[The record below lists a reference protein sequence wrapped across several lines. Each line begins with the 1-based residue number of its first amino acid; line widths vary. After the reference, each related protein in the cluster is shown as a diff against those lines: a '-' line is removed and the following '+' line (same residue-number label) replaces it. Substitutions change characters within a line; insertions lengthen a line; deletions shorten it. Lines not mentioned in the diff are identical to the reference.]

1 MRTLAGNRR
10 AGVSAAPPRAARG
23 RLLAGLAR
31 GLVAVLALGLTVS
44 VPLADTAAA
53 GQRETAERVLLAR
66 INAARAEEG
75 MPALSGHDQL
85 SATAR
90 AWAEQ
95 MRAEGQLTHN
105 PDLAT
110 QLGPGRRRIAE
121 NIASR
126 RSSERIERMAAEIH
140 QQFMDSPPHRA
151 NLLDQWHH
159 AGVGVAVGQDG
170 TVWATVNFAE
180 ASVPPLP
187 TGVRDIAAGACHGDV
202 PASGFTDLTG
212 NVHAD
217 AIACLAWHGVAS
229 GTGLGSYDPRAVV
242 TRGQTATFLARLI
255 DEAHGRSLPDYDGT
269 TDFADVN
276 DGHTHEA
283 AINRLAAA
291 GIAKGGP
298 AGRPPD
304 LFLPQAPV
312 TRAQMAAFLERTYT
326 HVTGRSLA
334 STGPCFAD
342 AAGHP
347 LHQAIDRLC
356 LAGVVRGNSAGAYAP
371 GTSLR
376 RDAMGSFLTRL
387 LDVLAAEGAASAPG
401 IDPAEPVSLP
411 RLTGIDS
418 GEGHGQVGPGPREVR
433 R

>member
-10 AGVSAAPPRAARG
+10 RGASAVHSTTARA
-23 RLLAGLAR
+23 RLLTGLAR
-31 GLVAVLALGLTVS
+31 GLVAALAVGLGGSVL
-44 VPLADTAAA
+44 LAGTAAA
-53 GQRETAERVLLAR
+53 GQRETAERVLLAK
-66 INAARAEEG
+66 INAARAEAG
-75 MPALSGHDQL
+75 RPALASHDGL
-85 SATAR
+85 AAVAR
-90 AWAEQ
+90 EWAEQ
-95 MRAEGQLTHN
+95 MRAESRLTHN
-105 PDLAT
+105 PDLAAY
-110 QLGPGRRRIAE
+110 LGPGRRRIAE
-121 NIASR
+121 NIALR
-126 RSSERIERMAAEIH
+126 RSSESIERVAVGIH
-140 QQFMDSPPHRA
+140 EQLMDSPPHRA
-151 NLLDQWHH
+151 NTLDDWHH
-159 AGVGVAVGQDG
+159 AGVGVAVSRDG

-180 ASVPPLP
+180 ATVPPLP
-187 TGVRDIAAGACHGDV
+187 TGVRDIAWGACQGDV
-202 PASGFTDLTG
+202 PASGFTDLGG

-269 TDFADVN
+269 SRFADVGE
-276 DGHTHEA
+276 GHTHEA

-298 AGRPPD
+298 AGRPPN

-326 HVTGRSLA
+326 YVTGRSLA
-334 STGPCFAD
+334 SAGACFGD

-356 LAGVVRGNSAGAYAP
+356 LAGVLRGNSAGAYAP
-371 GTSLR
+371 GTSLQ

-387 LDVLAAEGAASAPG
+387 LDVLAAEGAASPPG
-401 IDPAEPVSLP
+401 IDPTEPVSLP
-411 RLTGIDS
+411 RLEGIGS
-418 GEGHGQVGPGPREVR
+418 GKGHGEVGPRPREVR

>member
-10 AGVSAAPPRAARG
+10 TGVSPARPRAARA
-23 RLLAGLAR
+23 RLLAGLAQ
-31 GLVAVLALGLTVS
+31 GLVAVLALGLTAS
-44 VPLADTAAA
+44 VPLADTATA
-53 GQRETAERVLLAR
+53 GQAETAERVLLGR
-66 INAARAEEG
+66 INAARAEEDL
-75 MPALSGHDQL
+75 PALSGHDQL

-95 MRAEGQLTHN
+95 MRAERQLTHN
-105 PDLAT
+105 PELEAH
-110 QLGPGRRRIAE
+110 LGPRRRRIAE

-126 RSSERIERMAAEIH
+126 RSSEPIERVAAEIH
-140 QQFMDSPPHRA
+140 EQFMDSPPHRA

-159 AGVGVAVGQDG
+159 AGVGVSVSQDG

-180 ASVPPLP
+180 ATVPPLP
-187 TGVRDIAAGACHGDV
+187 TGVRDIAAGACQGDV

-217 AIACLAWHGVAS
+217 AVACLAWHGVAS
-229 GTGLGSYDPRAVV
+229 GTGQGDYDPRARV
-242 TRGQTATFLARLI
+242 TRGQTAAFLARLV
-255 DEAHGRSLPDYDGT
+255 DEADGRALPDYDGT
-269 TDFADVN
+269 TDFTDVSE
-276 DGHTHEA
+276 GHTHEA
-283 AINRLAAA
+283 AINRLADA

-298 AGRPPD
+298 AGRPSD

-312 TRAQMAAFLERTYT
+312 TRAQMAAFLDRTYT

-334 STGPCFAD
+334 SAGACFAD

-347 LHQAIDRLC
+347 LRQAIDRLC
-356 LAGVVRGNSAGAYAP
+356 IAGVVRGNSGGAYAP
-371 GTSLR
+371 GTSLQ

-401 IDPAEPVSLP
+401 IEPAEPVSLP

-418 GEGHGQVGPGPREVR
+418 GEGHGQVGPGPRELR